1 MQSGS
6 ANAWNAQPDLAG
18 LRATYLSALL
28 EGDRRTALKLLRE
41 QGVQAGASV
50 AQLSADVVQ
59 AAQHE
64 IGRLWQE
71 NAISIAQEHQ
81 ATAIAQVALA
91 YLYDLAPPALD
102 NGKKVLVACVE
113 GELHEFPARLV
124 ADALDLA
131 GFHTEARYGAR
142 GRKHADE
149 DSAYHVSYLVEAL
162 RSDNPDVMTRYAY
175 WLRSVLVPRG
185 MCSAHLDENFERLA
199 LALCDESRERTPGLD
214 LTPALAVLTQ
224 ARAALRYEQ
233 GAGSWFEVRADELK
247 RRVRARV
254 LHRYGREPAP
264 AHARIESLLSYLAD
278 ALQLDRPELFV
289 QHIAFLAEL
298 YRARGTSTAEL
309 AYALR
314 SLREALE
321 GDRADAHAAPACSAV
336 RALSAAE
343 GELSEKPSLV
353 RDSP

>member
-1 MQSGS
+1 M
-6 ANAWNAQPDLAG
+6 NDLADYIQSVG
-18 LRATYLSALL
+18 PRLT
-28 EGDRRTALKLLRE
+28 RRVLDAM
-41 QGVQAGASV
+41 
-50 AQLSADVVQ
+50 
-59 AAQHE
+59 
-64 IGRLWQE
+64 
-71 NAISIAQEHQ
+71 
-81 ATAIAQVALA
+81 
-91 YLYDLAPPALD
+91 YDDP
-102 NGKKVLVACVE
+102 
-113 GELHEFPARLV
+113 FW
-124 ADALDLA
+124 
-131 GFHTEARYGAR
+131 EARYGAR

-149 DSAYHVSYLVEAL
+149 DSAYHVSYLIEAL
-162 RSDNPDVMTRYAY
+162 RSDNPGVMTRYAY

-199 LALCDESRERTPGLD
+199 LALSDESRERTPALD
-214 LTPALAVLTQ
+214 LTPALAVLTH

-254 LHRYGREPAP
+254 LDRYGREPAP

-298 YRARGTSTAEL
+298 YRARGASTAEL

-321 GDRADAHAAPACSAV
+321 GDDRADAQAALARSAV

-343 GELSEKPSLV
+343 GELSEKPDLV
-353 RDSP
+353 RESQ